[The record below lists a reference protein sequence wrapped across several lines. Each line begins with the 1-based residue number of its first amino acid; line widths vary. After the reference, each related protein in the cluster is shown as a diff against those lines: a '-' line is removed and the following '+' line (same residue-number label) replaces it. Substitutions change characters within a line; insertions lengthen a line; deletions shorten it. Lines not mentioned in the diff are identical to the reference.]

1 MQNMS
6 GVDACTALA
15 SVPFIIPHNYGI
27 SEDFLGLDHYYG
39 IHVPPRL
46 NFVSVLG
53 LGVLGY
59 LQGNKQ
65 PASQKVIASA
75 VLSK

>member
-1 MQNMS
+1 MS

-15 SVPFIIPHNYGI
+15 AVPFIILHNYGI

-39 IHVPPRL
+39 IHVPPIL

-53 LGVLGY
+53 LRSGLLVR
-59 LQGNKQ
+59 
-65 PASQKVIASA
+65 
-75 VLSK
+75 

>member
-1 MQNMS
+1 MS

-15 SVPFIIPHNYGI
+15 SVPFIILHNYGI

-39 IHVPPRL
+39 IHVPPIL

-53 LGVLGY
+53 LVL
-59 LQGNKQ
+59 
-65 PASQKVIASA
+65 AFWATCKVTNN
-75 VLSK
+75 LLPKK